1 VSFVR
6 GIDSVRGIEPEP
18 RGRTAV
24 RGSGIS
30 TSGQPVERGSGDAGV
45 RVTFRRVQVG
55 DACPAC
61 ANGILE
67 RSADAEKLRCE
78 PAFAGERSCG
88 REWER
93 DGDEWE
99 RVDPGI

>member
-1 VSFVR
+1 VESNPSLGVGPPF
-6 GIDSVRGIEPEP
+6 GG
-18 RGRTAV
+18 A
-24 RGSGIS
+24 GS
-30 TSGQPVERGSGDAGV
+30 QRLVNRVERGSGDAGV